1 MVHAVKIS
9 RPPSLALA
17 SVLVLA
23 GCAVSTVRRKPLP
36 EEQAEQKRP
45 PGAAVHYD
53 HAEDAPEISRG
64 VGNSDAV
71 VVLWPRI
78 VPKNETK
85 EVLELAGLVQS
96 RLESIAR
103 AAGAKTVE
111 KRPAPERVCPRPNG
125 CQGPSLGAVVTVKDK
140 ACAVAV
146 VVGPPGP
153 SNLEL
158 FSLSGS
164 MEFKSKAVP
173 FREPPESSVTI
184 TEFAKCDELL
194 KNLTENAVLPGQPEV
209 ESRLKSLIAGSG
221 N

>member
-1 MVHAVKIS
+1 MLSLPS
-9 RPPSLALA
+9 RVALGG
-17 SVLVLA
+17 LFLLA

-36 EEQAEQKRP
+36 EEQPEQKRP

-64 VGNSDAV
+64 VGNPDAV

-85 EVLELAGLVQS
+85 EVLELAELVQS
-96 RLESIAR
+96 RLASIAQG
-103 AAGAKTVE
+103 AGAKAVE

-146 VVGPPGP
+146 VVGPPGA
-153 SNLEL
+153 SSLEL
-158 FSLSGS
+158 FSLAGS
-164 MEFKSKAVP
+164 MDFKSKSVP

-194 KNLTENAVLPGQPEV
+194 KNLTDNAVLPGQPEV
-209 ESRLKSLIAGSG
+209 EARLKSLISGSG